1 MDLTN
6 LKPASG
12 STQSRKRI
20 ARGVGS
26 GYGGHSSTKGNKGQ
40 KARSGA
46 SIPSWFEGGQ
56 MPLQRRVP
64 KYGFKNRFRT
74 EFKAI
79 NVSQLAELVESGR
92 LEAGSI
98 SPESLREAGVL
109 AKGELVKVLGDGE
122 LGTALTVSAHAF
134 SKSAVAKIEKA
145 GGTATVAEA
154 RPQTDEEQ

>member
-1 MDLTN
+1 
-6 LKPASG
+6 
-12 STQSRKRI
+12 
-20 ARGVGS
+20 
-26 GYGGHSSTKGNKGQ
+26 
-40 KARSGA
+40 
-46 SIPSWFEGGQ
+46 

>member
-12 STQSRKRI
+12 STKSRKRI

-26 GYGGHSSTKGNKGQ
+26 GYGGHSATKGNKGQ
-40 KARSGA
+40 KARAGA

-74 EFKAI
+74 EYKAI

-92 LEAGSI
+92 LEAGAI
-98 SPESLREAGVL
+98 SPDTLREAGVL
-109 AKGELVKVLGDGE
+109 AKGELVKVLGDGD
-122 LGTALTVSAHAF
+122 LATALTVTANAF
-134 SKSAVAKIEKA
+134 SKAAVAKIEKA

-154 RPQTDEEQ
+154 QAQAGEEQ